1 MCNLHSKKGNKR
13 YNLTSRFLLPSIYLS
28 STQFPITVLELLGF
42 VDSYLEDD
50 NKSIDNCLLLI
61 FQPSKEIYEGEK
73 WTYFIAMITKNNGLI
88 EIVEYDLENR
98 IFGFW
103 MKMHEKFQNK
113 LIFAFRRGMYS
124 SFPSDYIQFL
134 SEKEKKICKLDKN
147 YKKELSL
154 YLNVDEKYL
163 MELESIPSN
172 YDYKFTLK
180 NTL

>member
-61 FQPSKEIYEGEK
+61 FQPSKEIYESEK
-73 WTYFIAMITKNNGLI
+73 WTYFIAMISKNNGLI
-88 EIVEYDLENR
+88 EIVEYNLEDR

-103 MKMHEKFQNK
+103 MKMHEKFNNK
-113 LIFAFRRGMYS
+113 LIFAFKKGKFS
-124 SFPSDYIQFL
+124 HFPEDYKQL
-134 SEKEKKICKLDKN
+134 LAPHERAVCKKSKELQA
-147 YKKELSL
+147 KKEIELG
-154 YLNVDEKYL
+154 LNEGFL
-163 MELESIPSN
+163 ENLELESVPSIT
-172 YDYKFTLK
+172 DIKFSLK
-180 NTL
+180 Q